1 VLAKPVMQN
10 RISSC
15 EYTDSSWLRFAR
27 HELPGLVAQIGDKHF
42 ISAVMGAISRSVTTV
57 DVCSL
62 FHYDTANNPSNFG
75 TASRVSN
82 EITRLTAER
91 YASGLGLHD
100 PMRLEINNVLST
112 NSVGVF
118 HLFRERINY
127 APYRELCFNLT
138 GTLERLSI
146 LCRDDRSCY
155 AMSFYRTQHSGSLF
169 NRNEVNALSSLSEIL
184 SSLVLKHVN
193 VSNLSPVIFKKS
205 MTEEI
210 LRKLHDRA
218 NNLSSREAEICTL
231 IMLGHNSES
240 ISLKLDLSLNTIL
253 TYRKRAYTKLNI
265 NSQNELFRIC
275 LD

>member
-1 VLAKPVMQN
+1 MLAKPVFQN
-10 RISSC
+10 SVSAC
-15 EYTDSSWLRFAR
+15 EHTDSAWLRFSKY
-27 HELPGLVAQIGDKHF
+27 ELPGLISQIGSKHF
-42 ISAVMGAISRSVTTV
+42 ISSVMGAISRSITQI

-62 FHYDTANNPSNFG
+62 FHYDTASKPSNFG

-112 NSVGVF
+112 DKVGVF
-118 HLFRERINY
+118 HLFRERINH

-146 LCRDDRSCY
+146 LCRDDRSYY
-155 AMSFYRTQHSGSLF
+155 AMSFYRTHQSGLF
-169 NRNEVNALSSLSEIL
+169 YKNEVNALSSLSEIL
-184 SSLVLKHVN
+184 SSLILKHVD
-193 VSNLSPVIFKKS
+193 VSNLSPVIFQK
-205 MTEEI
+205 TI
-210 LRKLHDRA
+210 TDDVLRKLHDRT
-218 NNLSSREAEICTL
+218 NNLSDREAEVCAL
-231 IMLGHNSES
+231 IMLGHSSES
-240 ISLKLDLSLNTIL
+240 ISLKLDLSINTIL
-253 TYRKRAYTKLNI
+253 TYRKRAYSKLNI